1 MLLDARLFE
10 ILCCPACREALRP
23 RPDPPGLECVGCHRI
38 YPIVDG
44 IPNLLL
50 DDIGTPQ

>member
-1 MLLDARLFE
+1 LTLDARLLA
-10 ILCCPACREALRP
+10 ILCCPACREALQT

-44 IPNLLL
+44 IPNLLV
-50 DDIGTPQ
+50 DDAVPPQ